1 MMEIHGIDLLADAYR
16 VSLPDGDRTIRGL
29 VPESLVQEWSAEA
42 GRPVHEDV
50 YKWIAR
56 HRPQIEKALKALSR
70 GDTKIRAPYD
80 RLSLV
85 EE

>member
-1 MMEIHGIDLLADAYR
+1 MAGAYR
-16 VSLPDGDRTIRGL
+16 VSVSDGDRTIRGL

-42 GRPVHEDV
+42 GRPEHEDV

-56 HRPQIEKALKALSR
+56 HRPQIEKALTRMSR